1 MSFIPTI
8 LTNRRGA
15 TGLDGRLRKRAFT
28 LIELLVVIAIIAI
41 LAALLLPALAAAKF
55 KARVVNCTSNL
66 KQWGITVNLYAN
78 ADDGGRLPR
87 FDWNGGGGSY
97 CWDVATNMVTALG
110 PYGLTVP
117 MWYDPVRPDEFTTDD
132 TKYSTKTGNH
142 IVTLLDLQAS
152 FDNNTFSEAIIHQ
165 NWWVQRASNGNL
177 YPPTPVSSGGGGKGG
192 GSTAVTGPFL
202 LYGYPSASSQPSWN
216 NCPFISCEAG
226 SSTAGAGLSLPKSGM
241 SSADPKDCSPNTAH
255 FLNGVLRGVNAAYA
269 DGHVET
275 HIQPDMN
282 CGYETGG
289 SGGQPYWYY

>member
-1 MSFIPTI
+1 MSYISKIT
-8 LTNRRGA
+8 TKRRGA
-15 TGLDGRLRKRAFT
+15 DGLDGRPRTGAFT

-41 LAALLLPALAAAKF
+41 LAALLLPALASAKF
-55 KARVVNCTSNL
+55 KAKTVNCTSNL

-117 MWYDPVRPDEFTTDD
+117 MWYDPVRPDEFTADD
-132 TKYSTKTGNH
+132 AKYVTATGNH
-142 IVTLLDLQAS
+142 IITLADLQAS
-152 FDNNTFSEAIIHQ
+152 FDDNTYNEAIIHQ

-177 YPPTPVSSGGGGKGG
+177 YPPTPASGGGGRSGG
-192 GSTAVTGPFL
+192 EPTWMMNTPFG
-202 LYGYPSASSQPSWN
+202 LYGYPSASSQQSWN
-216 NCPFISCEAG
+216 SCPFISCEAG
-226 SSTAGAGLSLPKSGM
+226 SSIHGAGLSLPKSGVA
-241 SSADPKDCSPNTAH
+241 STNPKDCSPNTAH

-269 DGHVET
+269 DGHVES

-282 CGYETGG
+282 CGYAVGG
-289 SGGQPYWYY
+289 GDPYWFY